1 MTYKTKAVVV
11 GSGLNALGIV
21 RSLAMAGVPVHL
33 LYSDVDAAVHSR
45 FGSRQKIERT
55 DGQVLVSS
63 LLEIGKSTS
72 DKPVLYL
79 TEEKT
84 VLTVSE
90 RRDELL
96 PYFRIVLPAHDTLT
110 ALMHKQGFQQMAA
123 ELRSPI
129 PQAVYLRT
137 ESNLSALAGLKYPCV
152 LKPAVKDYGY
162 GAKFQKAY
170 VVQTPDEAGQLYR
183 QIAPTLSDLI
193 VQEWIEGSDSDIYFC
208 LQYIAVDGSTVASFV
223 GRKIR
228 SWPPRIGG
236 TASCTAA
243 PEYQEKLSALTT
255 DFFRQ
260 VGFVGMGSMEFKR
273 DPRDGEF
280 YMVEPTVGRTDFQ
293 EEVASIHGVN
303 IPLHAYCDQL
313 GIKSQKATEIV
324 LQYLWREPVTDGWSM
339 ELQPTLV
346 NPKGVSIVDAYWRLD
361 DPMPWMGMN
370 WNRLK
375 QRVCCLISSVRNRV
389 S

>member
-21 RSLAMAGVPVHL
+21 RSLATAGVPVHL
-33 LYSDVDAAVHSR
+33 LYSDIDAAVHSR
-45 FGSRQKIERT
+45 FASRQKIERT
-55 DGQVLVSS
+55 DGQALVSA
-63 LLEIGKSTS
+63 LLEIGKSAS

-123 ELRSPI
+123 ELKAPI

-137 ESNLSALAGLKYPCV
+137 ESDLAALAGLKYPCV
-152 LKPAVKDYGY
+152 LKPAVKDYAY

-170 VVQTPDEAGQLYR
+170 VVQTPDEAAQLYR

-208 LQYIAVDGSTVASFV
+208 LQYIAADGSTIASFV

-255 DFFRQ
+255 EFFRQ
-260 VGFVGMGSMEFKR
+260 VGFVGMGSMEYKR

-293 EEVASIHGVN
+293 EEVASIHGFN
-303 IPLHAYCDQL
+303 IPLSAYCDQL
-313 GIKSQKATEIV
+313 GIMLPKPVEIV
-324 LQYLWREPVTDGWSM
+324 RRYLWREPVTDSWSM
-339 ELQPTLV
+339 ELQPFLQ
-346 NPKGVSIVDAYWRLD
+346 NPGGVSIVDAYWRLG
-361 DPMPWMGMN
+361 DPMPWLDMN
-370 WNRLK
+370 WGRFK
-375 QRVCCLISSVRNRV
+375 QRVRHLVSLANR
-389 S
+389 

>member
-21 RSLAMAGVPVHL
+21 RSLAVAGVPVHL
-33 LYSDVDAAVHSR
+33 LYSDIDAAVHSR
-45 FGSRQKIERT
+45 FGSRQRIERT
-55 DGQVLVSS
+55 DGQVLISA
-63 LLEIGKSTS
+63 LQEIGKSAS
-72 DKPVLYL
+72 DAPVLYL

-90 RRDELL
+90 RRDEVL

-110 ALMHKQGFQQMAA
+110 ALMHKQGFQQMAG
-123 ELRSPI
+123 ELGAPI
-129 PQAVYLRT
+129 PQAVYLRS
-137 ESNLSALAGLKYPCV
+137 ESDLAALAGLKYPCV
-152 LKPAVKDYGY
+152 LKPAVKDYAY

-170 VVQTPDEAGQLYR
+170 VVHTPDEAAELYR

-208 LQYIAVDGSTVASFV
+208 LQYIAADGSTVASFV
-223 GRKIR
+223 GRKVR

-255 DFFRQ
+255 EFFRQ
-260 VGFVGMGSMEFKR
+260 VGFVGMGSMEYKR

-280 YMVEPTVGRTDFQ
+280 YMVEPTVGRTDYQ
-293 EEVASIHGVN
+293 EEVATIHGKN
-303 IPLHAYCDQL
+303 IPAQAYCYEL
-313 GIKSQKATEIV
+313 GIDFPKDKLAVQR
-324 LQYLWREPVTDGWSM
+324 YLWREPVTDKWSK
-339 ELQPTLV
+339 ELQPNLS
-346 NPKGVSIVDAYWRLD
+346 NPEGVVIMDAYWRLC
-361 DPMPWMGMN
+361 DPMPWFYMIFGHI
-370 WNRLK
+370 K
-375 QRVCCLISSVRNRV
+375 QRFFYLFKLAKG
-389 S
+389 

>member
-45 FGSRQKIERT
+45 FASRQKIERT

-137 ESNLSALAGLKYPCV
+137 ESDLSALAGLKYPCV

-208 LQYIAVDGSTVASFV
+208 LQYIAADALTVASFV

-293 EEVASIHGVN
+293 EEVATLHGHN
-303 IPLHAYCDQL
+303 LPLAAYCHET
-313 GIKSQKATEIV
+313 GIALPSAPVVTAQT
-324 LQYLWREPVTDGWSM
+324 LWREPVTDSWSL
-339 ELQPTLV
+339 ELQPDLR
-346 NPKGVSIVDAYWRLD
+346 NPHGVAIADAYWRWS
-361 DPMPWMGMN
+361 DPMPGVQLL
-370 WNRLK
+370 RG
-375 QRVCCLISSVRNRV
+375 RIVDRCCYLWKRAFK
-389 S
+389 

>member
-21 RSLAMAGVPVHL
+21 RSLATAGVPVHL

-45 FGSRQKIERT
+45 FASRQKIERT
-55 DGQVLVSS
+55 DGQALVSA
-63 LLEIGKSTS
+63 LLEIGKSAP

-110 ALMHKQGFQQMAA
+110 ALMHKQGFQRMAA
-123 ELRSPI
+123 ELQSPI

-137 ESNLSALAGLKYPCV
+137 ESDLTALAGLKYPCV

-170 VVQTPDEAGQLYR
+170 VVQTPDEAAQLYR

-208 LQYIAVDGSTVASFV
+208 LQYIAADGSTVASFV

-243 PEYQEKLSALTT
+243 PEYQDKLSALTT

-293 EEVASIHGVN
+293 EEVATLHGHN
-303 IPLHAYCDQL
+303 LPLAAYC
-313 GIKSQKATEIV
+313 TETGV
-324 LQYLWREPVTDGWSM
+324 ALPPVQAVTRQTLWREPVTDRWSL
-339 ELQPTLV
+339 ELQPDLR
-346 NPKGVSIVDAYWRLD
+346 NPAGVAIADAYWRRG
-361 DPMPWMGMN
+361 DPMPGIQLVRGRIVDRCCYLW
-370 WNRLK
+370 K
-375 QRVCCLISSVRNRV
+375 RVFR
-389 S
+389 

>member
-21 RSLAMAGVPVHL
+21 RSLAVAGVPVHL
-33 LYSDVDAAVHSR
+33 LYSDIDAAVHSR
-45 FGSRQKIERT
+45 FGSRQRIERT
-55 DGQVLVSS
+55 DGQVLISA
-63 LLEIGKSTS
+63 LQEIGKSAS
-72 DKPVLYL
+72 DAPVLYL

-90 RRDELL
+90 RRDEVL

-110 ALMHKQGFQQMAA
+110 ALMHKQGFQQMAG
-123 ELRSPI
+123 ELGAPI
-129 PQAVYLRT
+129 PQAVYLRS
-137 ESNLSALAGLKYPCV
+137 ESDLAALAGLKYPCV
-152 LKPAVKDYGY
+152 LKPAVKDYAY

-170 VVQTPDEAGQLYR
+170 VVQTPDEAAELYR

-208 LQYIAVDGSTVASFV
+208 LQYIAADGSTVASFV
-223 GRKIR
+223 GRKVR

-255 DFFRQ
+255 EFFRQ
-260 VGFVGMGSMEFKR
+260 VGFVGMGSMEYKR

-280 YMVEPTVGRTDFQ
+280 YMVEPTVGRTDYQ
-293 EEVASIHGVN
+293 EEVATIHGTN
-303 IPLHAYCDQL
+303 IPAQAYCYELD
-313 GIKSQKATEIV
+313 IDFPKDKSAVQR
-324 LQYLWREPVTDGWSM
+324 YLWREPVTDKWSK
-339 ELQPTLV
+339 ELQPNLS
-346 NPKGVSIVDAYWRLD
+346 NPEGVVIMDAYWRLC
-361 DPMPWMGMN
+361 DPMPWFYMIFGHI
-370 WNRLK
+370 K
-375 QRVCCLISSVRNRV
+375 QRLFCLFKLANG
-389 S
+389 

>member
-1 MTYKTKAVVV
+1 MTSYKTKAVVV

-21 RSLAMAGVPVHL
+21 RSLAEAGVPVHL

-45 FGSRQKIERT
+45 FASRQKIERT
-55 DGQVLVSS
+55 DGQALVSA

-84 VLTVSE
+84 VLTVSK

-123 ELRSPI
+123 ELKAPI

-137 ESNLSALAGLKYPCV
+137 ESDLAALAGLKYPCV
-152 LKPAVKDYGY
+152 LKPAVKDYAY

-170 VVQTPDEAGQLYR
+170 VVQTPDEAAQLYR

-208 LQYIAVDGSTVASFV
+208 LQYIAADGSTIASFV

-255 DFFRQ
+255 EFFRQ
-260 VGFVGMGSMEFKR
+260 VGFVGMGSMEYKR

-293 EEVASIHGVN
+293 EEVATFHGHN
-303 IPLHAYCDQL
+303 LPLTAYCAETGNALPPVQAVTV
-313 GIKSQKATEIV
+313 QT
-324 LQYLWREPVTDGWSM
+324 LWREPVTDRWSL
-339 ELQPTLV
+339 ELQPELP
-346 NPKGVSIVDAYWRLD
+346 NPPGVAIADAYWRWA
-361 DPMPWMGMN
+361 DPMPGIYLVSGRIIDRCCYLWK
-370 WNRLK
+370 RLVK
-375 QRVCCLISSVRNRV
+375 
-389 S
+389 

>member
-1 MTYKTKAVVV
+1 MTTYKTKAVVV

-21 RSLAMAGVPVHL
+21 RSLATTGVQVHL

-45 FGSRQKIERT
+45 FASRQRIERT
-55 DGQVLVSS
+55 DGQPLVSA
-63 LLEIGKSTS
+63 LQEIGKSVQ
-72 DKPVLYL
+72 DAPVLFL

-110 ALMHKQGFQQMAA
+110 ALMHKQGFQDMACGLGA
-123 ELRSPI
+123 PV

-137 ESNLSALAGLKYPCV
+137 ESDLADLGGLKYPCV
-152 LKPAVKDYGY
+152 LKPAVKNYAY

-170 VVQTPDEAGQLYR
+170 VVQTSDEAAQLYR

-208 LQYIAVDGSTVASFV
+208 LQYIASDGATIASFV

-243 PEYQEKLSALTT
+243 PDYQERLSALTT
-255 DFFRQ
+255 QFFRQ

-273 DPRDGEF
+273 DPRDGNF

-293 EEVASIHGVN
+293 EEVATLHNCN
-303 IPLHAYCDQL
+303 IPLAAYCWECGL
-313 GIKSQKATEIV
+313 GNPCVKESAGQTV
-324 LQYLWREPVTDGWSM
+324 WREPVTDRWSLQM
-339 ELQPTLV
+339 QPELRYPARVKIT
-346 NPKGVSIVDAYWRLD
+346 DAYWRSNDPLPWFVMNLD
-361 DPMPWMGMN
+361 
-370 WNRLK
+370 RIKLLAK
-375 QRVCCLISSVRNRV
+375 SIKHRISI
-389 S
+389 

>member
-33 LYSDVDAAVHSR
+33 LYGDVDAAVHSR
-45 FGSRQKIERT
+45 LASRQKIERT
-55 DGQVLVSS
+55 DGQPLVSA
-63 LLEIGKSTS
+63 LLEIGKSAS

-84 VLTVSE
+84 VLTVSA

-96 PYFRIVLPAHDTLT
+96 PYFRIVLPAHDILT
-110 ALMHKQGFQQMAA
+110 ALMHKQGFQQMAGV
-123 ELRSPI
+123 LGSPV
-129 PQAVYLRT
+129 PQAVYLSA
-137 ESNLSALAGLKYPCV
+137 ESDLAALGGLKYPCV
-152 LKPAVKDYGY
+152 LKPAVKDYAY

-170 VVQTPDEAGQLYR
+170 VVQSPDEAAGLYR

-193 VQEWIEGSDSDIYFC
+193 VQEWIEGTDSDIYFC
-208 LQYIAVDGSTVASFV
+208 LQYIAADGSMIASFV

-255 DFFRQ
+255 EFFRQ

-293 EEVASIHGVN
+293 EEVATLHGHN
-303 IPLHAYCDQL
+303 LPLAAYCAETGSALPPVQ
-313 GIKSQKATEIV
+313 AVNTRT
-324 LQYLWREPVTDGWSM
+324 LWREPVTDRWSL
-339 ELQPTLV
+339 ELQPELI
-346 NPKGVSIVDAYWRLD
+346 NPPGVAIADAYWRWN
-361 DPMPWMGMN
+361 DPMPGIQLLSGRVIDRCRYLWQ
-370 WNRLK
+370 RLVK
-375 QRVCCLISSVRNRV
+375 
-389 S
+389 

>member
-1 MTYKTKAVVV
+1 MV
-11 GSGLNALGIV
+11 GSGLNALGII
-21 RSLAMAGVPVHL
+21 RSLAVAGVPVHL

-45 FGSRQKIERT
+45 FASRQKIEHT
-55 DGQVLVSS
+55 DGQALISA
-63 LLEIGKSTS
+63 LLEIGKSTA
-72 DKPVLYL
+72 DAPVLFV

-90 RRDELL
+90 RREELL

-110 ALMHKQGFQQMAA
+110 ALMHKQGFQQMAG
-123 ELRSPI
+123 ELGAPV
-129 PQAVYLRT
+129 PQAVYLRG
-137 ESNLSALAGLKYPCV
+137 ESDLAALGRLKYPCV
-152 LKPAVKDYGY
+152 LKPAVKDYAY

-170 VVQTPDEAGQLYR
+170 VVQSAAEAAELYR

-208 LQYIAVDGSTVASFV
+208 LQYIAANGSTVASFV

-243 PEYQEKLSALTT
+243 PEYQEMLSALTT
-255 DFFRQ
+255 EFFRQ

-293 EEVASIHGVN
+293 EEVATLHGHN
-303 IPLHAYCDQL
+303 LPFAAYCTEL
-313 GIKSQKATEIV
+313 GIAVPAAQAASQQT
-324 LQYLWREPVTDGWSM
+324 LWREPVTDRWSL
-339 ELQPTLV
+339 ELQPDLR
-346 NPKGVSIVDAYWRLD
+346 NPAGVAIADAYWRWN
-361 DPMPWMGMN
+361 DPWPGMQLLSGRIIDRFRYL
-370 WNRLK
+370 WKRLVK
-375 QRVCCLISSVRNRV
+375 
-389 S
+389 

>member
-1 MTYKTKAVVV
+1 MAYKTTAVVV

-21 RSLAMAGVPVHL
+21 RSLGKVGVPVHL

-45 FGSRQKIERT
+45 YARRQKIACT
-55 DGQVLVSS
+55 DGQPLVSA
-63 LLEIGKSTS
+63 LVDIGKSAS
-72 DKPVLYL
+72 EKPVLYL

-90 RRDELL
+90 RRAELL
-96 PYFRIVLPAHDTLT
+96 PYFRIVLPAHDVLT
-110 ALMHKQGFQQMAA
+110 ALMHKQGFQQKAA
-123 ELRSPI
+123 ELHSPV

-137 ESNLSALAGLKYPCV
+137 EADLAALAALKYPCV
-152 LKPAVKDYGY
+152 LKPAVKDYAY

-170 VVQTPDEAGQLYR
+170 VVQTADEAVQLYR

-208 LQYIAVDGSTVASFV
+208 LQYIAADGLTVASFV
-223 GRKIR
+223 GRKVR

-243 PEYQEKLSALTT
+243 PEYQDELSALTT
-255 DFFRQ
+255 EFFQ
-260 VGFVGMGSMEFKR
+260 QANFVGMGSMEYKR

-293 EEVASIHGVN
+293 EEVASLHGLN
-303 IPLHAYCDQL
+303 IPLSAYCNQL
-313 GIKSQKATEIV
+313 GINMPKSSEMEFR
-324 LQYLWREPVTDGWSM
+324 YLWREPVTDGWSM
-339 ELQPTLV
+339 EMQPLLR
-346 NPKGVSIVDAYWRLD
+346 NPENVSVVDAYWRLY
-361 DPMPWMGMN
+361 DPMPWFFMVWG
-370 WNRLK
+370 RIK
-375 QRVCCLISSVRNRV
+375 QRLRF
-389 S
+389 